1 MNIFYRSALGT
12 FLIILTWIV
21 FYVCSKKNTWINFRT
36 DFDLDSCIEFSDN
49 DLEGALRALEGQEEL
64 NPQEVAI
71 IKYTPSVDNPNAD
84 FADEVYY
91 PPIDTARQQQELRRK
106 ILGPGK
112 AIERTL
118 DLA

>member
-1 MNIFYRSALGT
+1 M
-12 FLIILTWIV
+12 
-21 FYVCSKKNTWINFRT
+21 INLRT

-91 PPIDTARQQQELRRK
+91 PPIDTARQQEELRRK

-118 DLA
+118 DST